1 MTTITILPESNSPE
15 NPSFLAISGTLSSTG
30 KTAGE
35 ALDAL
40 SVQLEDENGDTLVIL
55 HRGCADE
62 FFSAEQRSRLDDLM
76 GKWRAARDAGSTLA
90 PDEMVEL
97 EALVQAELKASEKR
111 ARALI
116 EKVSQ

>member
-15 NPSFLAISGTLSSTG
+15 KQSFLAISGTLSSTG

-40 SVQLEDENGDTLVIL
+40 SVQLDDETGDTLVIL
-55 HRGCADE
+55 HRGCPDE

-76 GKWRAARDAGSTLA
+76 GKWRERRDVGKLLSAEAIS
-90 PDEMVEL
+90 EL
-97 EALVQAELKASEKR
+97 EELVESELKASER
-111 ARALI
+111 R
-116 EKVSQ
+116 SQSLVKETNR